1 MKNLKICQLSMHKGG
16 KFLRR
21 DGLILEIRLYIAFMA
36 LISDKWSIITEMD
49 EKFAISRTFVY
60 MLSSKLNSAIED
72 YFDVRSASS
81 KKELMIVEKEKSM
94 EYSLLLRLEGKC
106 SYGRILEF

>member
-1 MKNLKICQLSMHKGG
+1 MSKGV

-81 KKELMIVEKEKSM
+81 KKELMVEGKEKSL